1 MAGHPGDHIHRRS
14 GGSNSEAQ
22 WRVTL
27 RITFIGDL
35 ECQTQRR
42 NGGSHCWRVKLRGA
56 MAGHPGDHIH
66 RRSGGS
72 NSEAQWRVTL
82 WITFIGD
89 LECQTQRRNG
99 GSHCWRVKL
108 RGAMAGHTVDHIHR
122 RSGVSNS
129 EAQWRVTLLEGQTQR
144 RIGGSPWGSQS

>member
-1 MAGHPGDHIHRRS
+1 MAGHTADHIHRRS

-27 RITFIGDL
+27 EITFIGDL
-35 ECQTQRR
+35 EGQTQRR

-56 MAGHPGDHIH
+56 LAGHPGNRNH

-82 WITFIGD
+82 GITSIGD
-89 LECQTQRRNG
+89 LEGQTQRRNG
-99 GSHCWRVKL
+99 GSHC
-108 RGAMAGHTVDHIHR
+108 
-122 RSGVSNS
+122 
-129 EAQWRVTLLEGQTQR
+129 
-144 RIGGSPWGSQS
+144 GSHS

>member
-27 RITFIGDL
+27 EITFIGDL
-35 ECQTQRR
+35 EGQTQRR

-56 MAGHPGDHIH
+56 LAGHPGDRNNRRSGGSNSEAQWRVTLRITFIGDLEGQTRGAMAGHPGDRNH

-82 WITFIGD
+82 GISFIGD
-89 LECQTQRRNG
+89 LEGQTQRRNG
-99 GSHCWRVKL
+99 GSHC
-108 RGAMAGHTVDHIHR
+108 
-122 RSGVSNS
+122 
-129 EAQWRVTLLEGQTQR
+129 
-144 RIGGSPWGSQS
+144 GSHS

>member
-1 MAGHPGDHIHRRS
+1 MAGHTADHIHRRS

-27 RITFIGDL
+27 GITFIGDL
-35 ECQTQRR
+35 EGQTQRR

-56 MAGHPGDHIH
+56 LAGHPGDRNH

-82 WITFIGD
+82 GITSIGD
-89 LECQTQRRNG
+89 LEGQTQRRNG
-99 GSHCWRVKL
+99 GSHC
-108 RGAMAGHTVDHIHR
+108 
-122 RSGVSNS
+122 
-129 EAQWRVTLLEGQTQR
+129 
-144 RIGGSPWGSQS
+144 GSHS

>member
-27 RITFIGDL
+27 GITFIGDL
-35 ECQTQRR
+35 EGQTQRR

-56 MAGHPGDHIH
+56 LAGHPVDHIH

-82 WITFIGD
+82 GITFIGD
-89 LECQTQRRNG
+89 LEGQTQRRNG
-99 GSHCWRVKL
+99 GSPWRS
-108 RGAMAGHTVDHIHR
+108 H
-122 RSGVSNS
+122 S
-129 EAQWRVTLLEGQTQR
+129 
-144 RIGGSPWGSQS
+144 

>member
-27 RITFIGDL
+27 RITIGDL
-35 ECQTQRR
+35 EGQTQRP

-56 MAGHPGDHIH
+56 MAGHPGDLIH

-82 WITFIGD
+82 RITFIGD
-89 LECQTQRRNG
+89 LEGQTQRRNG
-99 GSHCWRVKL
+99 GSHC
-108 RGAMAGHTVDHIHR
+108 
-122 RSGVSNS
+122 
-129 EAQWRVTLLEGQTQR
+129 
-144 RIGGSPWGSQS
+144 GSHS

>member
-1 MAGHPGDHIHRRS
+1 MAGHT
-14 GGSNSEAQ
+14 A
-22 WRVTL
+22 
-27 RITFIGDL
+27 
-35 ECQTQRR
+35 
-42 NGGSHCWRVKLRGA
+42 
-56 MAGHPGDHIH
+56 DHIH

-129 EAQWRVTLLEGQTQR
+129 EAQWRVTLLEGQLRGALAGHPGDRNHRRSGGSNSEAQWRVTLRIAFIGDLEGQTQR
-144 RIGGSPWGSQS
+144 RNGGSHCGSHS

>member
-35 ECQTQRR
+35 EGQT
-42 NGGSHCWRVKLRGA
+42 RGA
-56 MAGHPGDHIH
+56 MAGHTA
-66 RRSGGS
+66 GGS

-82 WITFIGD
+82 GISFIGD
-89 LECQTQRRNG
+89 LEGQTQRRNG
-99 GSHCWRVKL
+99 GSHC
-108 RGAMAGHTVDHIHR
+108 
-122 RSGVSNS
+122 
-129 EAQWRVTLLEGQTQR
+129 
-144 RIGGSPWGSQS
+144 GSHS

>member
-1 MAGHPGDHIHRRS
+1 MAGHPGDLIHRRS
-14 GGSNSEAQ
+14 GGSNSEAP

-35 ECQTQRR
+35 EGVT
-42 NGGSHCWRVKLRGA
+42 RVKLRGA

-82 WITFIGD
+82 GISFIGD
-89 LECQTQRRNG
+89 LEGQTQRRNG
-99 GSHCWRVKL
+99 GS
-108 RGAMAGHTVDHIHR
+108 
-122 RSGVSNS
+122 
-129 EAQWRVTLLEGQTQR
+129 
-144 RIGGSPWGSQS
+144 PWGSHS

>member
-1 MAGHPGDHIHRRS
+1 MAGHTADHIHRRSGGSNSEAQWRVTLGISFIGDLEGQTQRRNGGSPGAGDHIHRRS

-35 ECQTQRR
+35 
-42 NGGSHCWRVKLRGA
+42 RVKLRGA

-82 WITFIGD
+82 
-89 LECQTQRRNG
+89 
-99 GSHCWRVKL
+99 
-108 RGAMAGHTVDHIHR
+108 
-122 RSGVSNS
+122 
-129 EAQWRVTLLEGQTQR
+129 LEGQTQR